1 MKALLRSPAGGILL
15 AVATVT
21 GIISAGFPV
30 ALLAI
35 GFNKPLVATFFVA
48 NSLVAFCLALASVRL
63 RNPETVARCLPIAT
77 TVSAIGLAM
86 VGLARPPAMV
96 LAGGVL
102 SMAFV
107 VIVPFVI
114 RLTGPDRAGSS
125 EAAWSAS
132 VRWIA
137 VLGYVV
143 GVGLFGLITPLWPV
157 ALGTPVLLAPAVMV
171 VAVPFAVA
179 ISRHRAPNPSA
190 VPAPRRREHQ
200 RTAGR
205 GALLIGVALVVLL
218 KAADSLR
225 LVYLPLYVVASG
237 WSPSLIS
244 VFFVLTAV
252 IELVILPVIGRHVQT
267 GSSTGVLALGALLGA
282 VSFALTAMLGSIAAV
297 FVAQVLF
304 AVFTAAYQSLSPV
317 VLGELLGDGLA
328 GGTGLFAGLLQVGS
342 LVGVVAPLAVSG
354 YDRSLFWIA
363 VGLCAVPAL
372 LLVTVLGRRRE
383 RLVPGAARAD

>member
-1 MKALLRSPAGGILL
+1 MKALLRSPAGGTLL

-35 GFNKPLVATFFVA
+35 GFDKPLVATFFVA
-48 NSLVAFCLALASVRL
+48 NSLVAFCLALTSVRL

-77 TVSAIGLAM
+77 TVGAIGLAL

-96 LAGGVL
+96 VAGGVL

-114 RLTGPDRAGSS
+114 RLTGPARAGSS

-171 VAVPFAVA
+171 VAVPFAITIA
-179 ISRHRAPNPSA
+179 RHRAPSPTTD
-190 VPAPRRREHQ
+190 PAPRRREHH

-205 GALLIGVALVVLL
+205 VALLIGTALVVLL

-252 IELVILPVIGRHVQT
+252 IELVILPVIGRRVRT

-282 VSFALTAMLGSIAAV
+282 ASFALTAMLGSIAAI
-297 FVAQVLF
+297 FVAQALF
-304 AVFTAAYQSLSPV
+304 AVFTAVYQSLSPV